1 MSKGLFFTQVTRNF
15 DYRGAVKWL
24 AISLLVVV
32 SAMFFGLVAVTGNY
46 LIVTVAAGLLLGGL
60 LVAKPDWNITL
71 IVVVGSLSGFVTS
84 FLGPSLSKI
93 SWGVSMLGFLLW
105 VPAVIGLLTTRR
117 VPFFV
122 WLGIGFI
129 LYAIAVTVTHWY
141 SFSEFA
147 AGFKRYFQA
156 IALLFALGTLTFNPG
171 DFRRWKKILLG
182 IALLQLPFALY
193 EVLILVPERGGLA
206 AGGDVTDVVAGSFGA
221 NLAGGSANAEMAT
234 FLLIAYSFLFARWRE
249 KQLAGGTL
257 LLLTPFLLAPLF
269 MGETKIIV
277 VMLPL
282 VGFILLRD
290 DIRNNPGRFTLFTV
304 LGFGLLISVAAFYA
318 LFIDQDTLRTALQD
332 TIKYNFQNQGYGST
346 ALNRT
351 SALTFWWQQQG
362 LSDPSGF
369 FFGHGLGSSFSA
381 GLGGVISGH
390 ISAAFPGYGIDLTTA
405 STLLWDLGVIGL
417 LLYLAILAFAWIA
430 ANHLYKNSIDPT
442 VRADALAIQA
452 AIALFGLFIVY
463 RNSPLNF
470 MPWEIIIY
478 MTLGYLS
485 YLYRMNGGL
494 PNSQPRHEPPFGLH
508 RRKQ

>member
-1 MSKGLFFTQVTRNF
+1 MSKTEFFTQTAKAL
-15 DYRGAVKWL
+15 DYRSAAKWL
-24 AISLLVVV
+24 LISLLVVL

-46 LIVTVAAGLLLGGL
+46 LIVAVAAGLLLGGL

-71 IVVVGSLSGFVTS
+71 IIVVGSLSGFATS
-84 FLGPSLSKI
+84 LLGPSLSKI

-105 VPAVIGLLTTRR
+105 IPAAIGLVTTRR
-117 VPFFV
+117 VPLFV
-122 WLGIGFI
+122 WLSIAFV
-129 LYAIAVTVTHWY
+129 LYATAVTVTQWY
-141 SFSEFA
+141 SLSEFA

-156 IALLFALGTLTFNPG
+156 IALLFALGTLAFTPD
-171 DFRRWKKILLG
+171 DFRRWKKIMLG

-193 EVLILVPERGGLA
+193 ELLILVPERGGLA

-221 NLAGGSANAEMAT
+221 NLTGGSANAEMAT
-234 FLLIAYSFLFARWRE
+234 FLLIAYGFLFSRWRE
-249 KQLAGGTL
+249 KQLTGNTL

-269 MGETKIIV
+269 MGETKIVV

-290 DIRNNPGRFTLFTV
+290 DLRHNPGRFALFTL
-304 LGFGLLISVAAFYA
+304 LGSGLLISVAAFYA
-318 LFIDQDTLRTALQD
+318 LFIDQDTFHTALRD
-332 TIKYNFQNQGYGST
+332 TIKYNFQNQGYGSNV
-346 ALNRT
+346 LNRM
-351 SALTFWWQQQG
+351 SVLTFWWQQQG
-362 LSDPSGF
+362 LSDPVGF
-369 FFGHGLGSSFSA
+369 FFGHGLGSSFTA

-390 ISAAFPGYGIDLTTA
+390 ISASFPGYGIDLTTA

-417 LLYLAILAFAWIA
+417 LLYLAILALAWFA
-430 ANHLYKNSIDPT
+430 ANHLYKNSIDPL

-452 AIALFGLFIVY
+452 AIALFALFIVY

-485 YLYRMNGGL
+485 YLYRMNGVA
-494 PNSQPRHEPPFGLH
+494 PERQPRHRPSF
-508 RRKQ
+508 